1 MSQDFIKI
9 IILYYVFFIFYY
21 ILGEGPKTKRG
32 FWLTLTP
39 LAIIIYPIIWIV
51 KWYKTL
57 K

>member
-1 MSQDFIKI
+1 MEIDFIKI
-9 IILYYVFFIFYY
+9 IIIYY
-21 ILGEGPKTKRG
+21 IVFIIYYASGGPTTKLG

-51 KWYKTL
+51 EWYKTL

>member
-1 MSQDFIKI
+1 MESDLIKI
-9 IILYYVFFIFYY
+9 VVIYY
-21 ILGEGPKTKRG
+21 IVFIICYALGGPTTKLG

-39 LAIIIYPIIWIV
+39 LAIVIYPIIWIV